1 MAKLTIYNVAICLT
15 VGWGGYSY
23 GFGFAVFVSSLGQP
37 SFYEYFK
44 LDRKGSLSL
53 LLNATDNHQQL
64 VTILQ
69 SKSIPHLFDPLS
81 NSPLA

>member
-1 MAKLTIYNVAICLT
+1 MGSLTIYNIAICMT

-44 LDRKGSLSL
+44 LDRM
-53 LLNATDNHQQL
+53 
-64 VTILQ
+64 
-69 SKSIPHLFDPLS
+69 
-81 NSPLA
+81 